1 MNTASDKP
9 ASRVVL
15 SKQLIADR
23 GRRIAEEV
31 AAAAKVSGM
40 SIAVAGPAGVLH
52 TDAIGYA
59 DLAER
64 REASVDDQYPWFSMT
79 KIATATAAVRLHAE
93 GLLDLDFPI
102 GTYLSAYRPQG
113 KHGHPTTRQ
122 LLTHTAGLGNPL
134 PIRWVR
140 PEGQPDDPTVLDR
153 VLEKHGAP
161 KRDVGARA
169 AYSNIGYILA
179 GKVIEAVTGR
189 PVHDGVRNAVLEP
202 LDMHRTGYG
211 YRRDAPRSIGYV
223 RIHPALVPVLRAA
236 LPDGIVGQRVDG
248 HTALRPFLVSGAAY
262 GGLVGTVADAAKLAA
277 AHAAG
282 RSDPHP
288 VLNHDDLQTMRSIT
302 ATGKPF
308 DHGIGWFR
316 KPADAHR
323 APAFVEHYGTGLGY
337 WNAMRIYPDA
347 RLAMVA
353 MTNTTRKWHFD
364 TLFTQLRELLWR

>member
-1 MNTASDKP
+1 
-9 ASRVVL
+9 
-15 SKQLIADR
+15 
-23 GRRIAEEV
+23 
-31 AAAAKVSGM
+31 M
-40 SIAVAGPAGVLH
+40 SIAVADPEEVLY

-59 DLAER
+59 DLAQR
-64 REASVDDQYPWFSMT
+64 REASADDQYPWFSMT

-93 GLLDLDFPI
+93 GLLDLDVPI
-102 GTYLSAYRPQG
+102 GTYLSGYRPHA

-122 LLTHTAGLGNPL
+122 LLTHTAGLGNAL

-140 PEGQPDDPTVLDR
+140 LEGQPDDPTLLDR

-161 KRDVGARA
+161 KRAVGARG

-179 GKVIEAVTGR
+179 GKVIEAVTGGS
-189 PVHDGVRNAVLEP
+189 VQDGVRDAVLKP

-211 YRRDAPRSIGYV
+211 YQTDAPRSIGYV
-223 RIHPALVPVLRAA
+223 RIHRALVPVLRAA
-236 LPDGIVGQRVDG
+236 LPDGIVGTRANA

-282 RSDPHP
+282 RSGPHP
-288 VLNHDDLQTMRSIT
+288 VLDHDDLETMRSIT

-323 APAFVEHYGTGLGY
+323 APAFLEHYGTGLGY

-353 MTNTTRKWHFD
+353 MTNTTWKWNFD
-364 TLFTQLRELLWR
+364 TLFTQLKELPWH